1 MMIYVLNMFHKSI
14 NKKSKKS
21 ELPLSGQILVND
33 AKYISYFANIKKSN
47 SISEIN
53 KKLTNFFEVIKKYKI
68 SVSDTFKI
76 LEEVIGSKYN
86 KWIIDEVY
94 NYDGKYKIND
104 LVLSKYV
111 GEILYSDRF
120 NEVDRIYRSSPN
132 LRRVILY
139 SVFNKIKENNKNM
152 VIEALH
158 DVS

>member
-1 MMIYVLNMFHKSI
+1 MMIYVLNIFHKSI

-53 KKLTNFFEVIKKYKI
+53 KKLTNFFEIIKKYKV
-68 SVSDTFKI
+68 SVADTFNI
-76 LEEVIGSKYN
+76 LEEVIGNKDN

-120 NEVDRIYRSSPN
+120 NEVDRIYKSSPN
-132 LRRVILY
+132 LRRVILD
-139 SVFNKIKENNKNM
+139 SVFNKIKENNKNRI
-152 VIEALH
+152 IETLY

>member
-1 MMIYVLNMFHKSI
+1 MMIYVLNIFHKSI

-53 KKLTNFFEVIKKYKI
+53 KKLTNFFEIIKKYKV
-68 SVSDTFKI
+68 SVADTFNI
-76 LEEVIGSKYN
+76 LEEVIGNKDN

-120 NEVDRIYRSSPN
+120 NEVDRIYKSSPN
-132 LRRVILY
+132 LRRVILD
-139 SVFNKIKENNKNM
+139 SVFNKIKDNNKNRI
-152 VIEALH
+152 IETLY

>member
-1 MMIYVLNMFHKSI
+1 MIYVLNMFHKSI
-14 NKKSKKS
+14 NKKSKKN
-21 ELPLSGQILVND
+21 ELPLSGQILIND

-53 KKLTNFFEVIKKYKI
+53 KKLTNFFEVIKKYKM

-76 LEEVIGSKYN
+76 LEEVIGSKDN

-132 LRRVILY
+132 LRRVILD

>member
-1 MMIYVLNMFHKSI
+1 MMIYVLNIFHKSI

-53 KKLTNFFEVIKKYKI
+53 KKLTNFFEIIKKYKV
-68 SVSDTFKI
+68 SVADTFNI
-76 LEEVIGSKYN
+76 LEEVIGNKDN

-120 NEVDRIYRSSPN
+120 NEVDRIYKSSPN
-132 LRRVILY
+132 LRRVILD
-139 SVFNKIKENNKNM
+139 SVFNKIKENNKNRI
-152 VIEALH
+152 IETLY
-158 DVS
+158 DVC